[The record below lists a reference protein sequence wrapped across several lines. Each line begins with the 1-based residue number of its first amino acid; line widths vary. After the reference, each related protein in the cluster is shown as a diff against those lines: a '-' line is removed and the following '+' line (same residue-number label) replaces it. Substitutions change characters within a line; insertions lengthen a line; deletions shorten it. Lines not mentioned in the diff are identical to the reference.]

1 MGESKTDHNKT
12 KAPIQINKNR
22 NTNTKEANS
31 QGLENIGP
39 NAISWTQTKINQS
52 INKQPAI
59 HIGIQSEIMGLAYQ
73 ISGSHWSA
81 RPETWPAS
89 GQWVSLSWK

>member
-31 QGLENIGP
+31 QGLENTGP
-39 NAISWTQTKINQS
+39 NAIS
-52 INKQPAI
+52 
-59 HIGIQSEIMGLAYQ
+59 
-73 ISGSHWSA
+73 
-81 RPETWPAS
+81 
-89 GQWVSLSWK
+89 

>member
-31 QGLENIGP
+31 QGLEYTGFKTG
-39 NAISWTQTKINQS
+39 SLT
-52 INKQPAI
+52 
-59 HIGIQSEIMGLAYQ
+59 GLKLAK
-73 ISGSHWSA
+73 SLAWLTNGSQ
-81 RPETWPAS
+81 RFDMPTP
-89 GQWVSLSWK
+89 

>member
-31 QGLENIGP
+31 QGLENTGP

-59 HIGIQSEIMGLAYQ
+59 HTGI
-73 ISGSHWSA
+73 
-81 RPETWPAS
+81 
-89 GQWVSLSWK
+89 